1 MDSKGQAMED
11 LIKTEVEVI
20 AEEETQVE
28 TGQEEEVEEDM
39 TT

>member
-1 MDSKGQAMED
+1 MVSKGQDMED
-11 LIKTEVEVI
+11 LTKTEDEVI

-39 TT
+39 TI

>member
-1 MDSKGQAMED
+1 MASKGQDMED

-28 TGQEEEVEEDM
+28 TGQEEEVKEDM